1 MHSLFSTCMHL
12 AYNTHDTPVQSHIY
26 DFFYSLWFLGQWLT
40 LEGRQDI
47 ISLIYPH
54 HIQYKYSIYTDANC
68 TPPGSNMKRVN
79 MLVNDGVWAHSGPHS
94 SSLPPVTLPLSRFF
108 SFVTWLRALRLEV
121 APPSFSSSVF
131 TTLCPSAAHTASA
144 SSRSWG
150 RDPKYS
156 SNIDFLQ
163 SQWHKTKVW
172 EEHSSLLE

>member
-1 MHSLFSTCMHL
+1 MRSLFSTCMLL

-26 DFFYSLWFLGQWLT
+26 NFFYSLWFLGQWLT
-40 LEGRQDI
+40 FTLEGRQDI
-47 ISLIYPH
+47 ILSYTLI
-54 HIQYKYSIYTDANC
+54 IYSINIYTHANF

-79 MLVNDGVWAHSGPHS
+79 VWVNDGVWAHSGPHS
-94 SSLPPVTLPLSRFF
+94 SSLTPVTLPLSRFF

-121 APPSFSSSVF
+121 APPSVSSSI
-131 TTLCPSAAHTASA
+131 LAHTASA